1 MNILTNNNFEAVTNS
16 GVSLVDFYANWCGPC
31 KMVLPIIDSLDEE
44 FAGKANICKVDVDAN
59 GDIASKYNIK
69 SVPTVLIMKDGEV
82 VDTLVGMKS
91 KAIYTEKLFGSIL

>member
-82 VDTLVGMKS
+82 VDTLVGVKS
-91 KAIYTEKLFGSIL
+91 KATYTEKLNNLL